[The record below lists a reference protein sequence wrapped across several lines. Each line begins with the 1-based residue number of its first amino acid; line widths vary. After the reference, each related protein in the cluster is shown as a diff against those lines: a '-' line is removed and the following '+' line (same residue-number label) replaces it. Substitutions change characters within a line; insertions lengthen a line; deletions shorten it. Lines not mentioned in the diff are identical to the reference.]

1 MSVVKTEIL
10 GQEALTRAEKL
21 LAGIPNG
28 VEKATKSAM
37 QRAISHLRT
46 NSTKAIRERYAIAAG
61 NIRANENITVR
72 YSFGSSVQAIV
83 TFAGRKIPLYRY
95 SGSGAG
101 ARPTER
107 VPVKIGDDWKTV
119 LPAPTGIGHV
129 LNMTSPYRF
138 RNAFIA
144 GFSSGHIGIFENTGG
159 VTSNG
164 RDQIKEVMGL
174 SVPQMLGKD
183 EVAEKLTK
191 ESMGKFEERL
201 DHEILRLLNGWG
213 G

>member
-1 MSVVKTEIL
+1 MSIVKTEIL

-72 YSFGSSVQAIV
+72 YSFGGVQAIV

-95 SGSGAG
+95 NGAGAG
-101 ARPTER
+101 ARPTEK

-144 GFSSGHIGIFENTGG
+144 GFSSGHMGIFESTGG

-164 RDQIKEVMGL
+164 YNQIKEVMGL
-174 SVPQMLGKD
+174 SVPQMIGKD
-183 EVAEKLTK
+183 EVAEKLTE
-191 ESMGKFEERL
+191 ESMSKFEERL
-201 DHEILRLLNGWG
+201 GHEVLRLLNGWG

>member
-1 MSVVKTEIL
+1 MSIVKTEIL

-28 VEKATKSAM
+28 MQKATKSAM

-72 YSFGSSVQAIV
+72 YSFGSGVQAIV

-95 SGSGAG
+95 NGAGAG

-129 LNMTSPYRF
+129 LNMTSPYLF

-144 GFSSGHIGIFENTGG
+144 GFSSGHVGIFESTGG
-159 VTSNG
+159 ITSGGHN
-164 RDQIKEVMGL
+164 QIKEVMGL
-174 SVPQMLGKD
+174 SVPQMIGKD
-183 EVAEKLTK
+183 EVAEKLSK

-201 DHEILRLLNGWG
+201 DHEVLRLLNGWG